1 MLYGFGDGTGSLKIR
16 ILIQHLEMWH
26 FPCYFEIL
34 KWSSKVLLKYNYTQ
48 KESRCCI
55 IEQFLWVFKISILS
69 WNWNCLSPFSVFL
82 HIFSPGLGPM
92 VVVVMKFS
100 MSSPASFLRC
110 CLNTGFLVVV
120 VPLCIITS
128 SSLSPHVVLVSG
140 TCFVIIIIGREY
152 RRNAP
157 TWWPPSRSLPL
168 PCEYE

>member
-55 IEQFLWVFKISILS
+55 IEQFLWVFKFRISS
-69 WNWNCLSPFSVFL
+69 WNWNCFSSIFVFL
-82 HIFSPGLGPM
+82 HIFSVTGFI
-92 VVVVMKFS
+92 KFS

-120 VPLCIITS
+120 VPVCIITS
-128 SSLSPHVVLVSG
+128 SSLSPHTS
-140 TCFVIIIIGREY
+140 
-152 RRNAP
+152 
-157 TWWPPSRSLPL
+157 SRCLSQLHR
-168 PCEYE
+168 Y